1 MATSE
6 LSKVK
11 EFPLKYIKKQEAA
24 GVKRPKRKYD
34 GSYLSFS
41 FTCVGNKDVPDAQCV
56 KCNKILA
63 NSSLAPAKLRRHLE
77 TKHAEYKDKDISFF
91 KRKRDSLGN
100 CKLSMIKIAK
110 TDNKSATEASY
121 RVSYRIALAGE
132 AHTIGEMLIK
142 PCTKDIVTCML
153 SEQSGKKIDAVQLSN
168 NTVAR
173 RIKDLANDIEKEL
186 VCRLKICHEYSLKLD
201 ESTDVSGLAVLLV
214 FVRYRF
220 NDIIEEDLLLCES
233 LQSNTT
239 GEEIFNC
246 INNFIRKHEISWGK
260 CIDVCT
266 DDARAMIGKM
276 KGTVTRIISVAP
288 ESPKSHCVLH
298 RQALALKKIPAYLKI
313 VLDEAVQIINFV
325 KSRPLQS
332 RLFKI
337 LCEEMGSQHKALLLH
352 TEVRW
357 LSRGKVLVR
366 LFELQSELLVFFTS
380 GNSGRKFN
388 DCLTNSSWLMRLA
401 YLADIFAKL
410 NEINLSLQG
419 KNVTIFTTMDKISSL
434 KKKLEFGAS
443 SVEQNNFDCFPTV
456 HEFLT
461 EINSTVH
468 EEVSSTILQHLRD
481 LQTSLLEYFPT
492 TTDDNAWVRNPFV
505 ITAKPVGFT
514 AHDYESL
521 IDLISDSDLK
531 QKFKDLPLNNFWSSL
546 IEEYPNVAK
555 RAVRVLLPFATTYFC
570 ETGFS
575 YYTATKTK
583 YRNRLD
589 AAPDMRIQLSR
600 IIPNIKRICDRK
612 MQKHQS
618 H

>member
-1 MATSE
+1 NHHGFVDEQSQSFVAEKSVSTSE

-11 EFPLKYIKKQEAA
+11 EFPPKNIKKQEEA

-34 GSYLSFS
+34 ESYLSFG
-41 FTCVGNKDVPDAQCV
+41 FTCVGNKDVPDAKCV
-56 KCNKILA
+56 VCNKILA

-91 KRKRDSLGN
+91 KQKKHDSLGN

-121 RVSYRIALAGE
+121 RVSYRIALARE
-132 AHTIGEMLIK
+132 AHTIGETLIK
-142 PCTKDIVTCML
+142 PCAKDIVMCML
-153 SEQSGKKIDAVQLSN
+153 SEQSGKNVDAVQLSN

-173 RIKDLANDIEKEL
+173 HIKDLVDDIEKEL
-186 VCRLKICHEYSLKLD
+186 VCQLKICHEYSLQLD

-220 NDIIEEDLLLCES
+220 NNIIEEDLLLCES

-239 GEEIFNC
+239 GEEILNC

-266 DDARAMIGKM
+266 DGARAMIGKM
-276 KGTVTRIISVAP
+276 KGAVTRILSVAP
-288 ESPKSHCVLH
+288 ESTKSHCVLH
-298 RQALALKKIPAYLKI
+298 RQALAVKKIPASLKI

-332 RLFKI
+332 RLFKM

-366 LFELQSELLVFFTS
+366 LFEL
-380 GNSGRKFN
+380 
-388 DCLTNSSWLMRLA
+388 A

-410 NEINLSLQG
+410 NEINLSLEG
-419 KNVTIFTTMDKISSL
+419 KNVTIFTTVDKISLL
-434 KKKLEFGAS
+434 KKKLEFWVS
-443 SVEQNNFDCFPTV
+443 SVEQNNFDCIPTV

-468 EEVSSTILQHLRD
+468 EEVSSTIFYTLKWLNVQFECSFLLLQLICVRRD
-481 LQTSLLEYFPT
+481 FRIILQ
-492 TTDDNAWVRNPFV
+492 
-505 ITAKPVGFT
+505 
-514 AHDYESL
+514 
-521 IDLISDSDLK
+521 
-531 QKFKDLPLNNFWSSL
+531 QKN
-546 IEEYPNVAK
+546 
-555 RAVRVLLPFATTYFC
+555 
-570 ETGFS
+570 
-575 YYTATKTK
+575 K

-589 AAPDMRIQLSR
+589 AVPDMRIQLSS
-600 IIPNIKRICDRK
+600 IIPNIKQICDKK